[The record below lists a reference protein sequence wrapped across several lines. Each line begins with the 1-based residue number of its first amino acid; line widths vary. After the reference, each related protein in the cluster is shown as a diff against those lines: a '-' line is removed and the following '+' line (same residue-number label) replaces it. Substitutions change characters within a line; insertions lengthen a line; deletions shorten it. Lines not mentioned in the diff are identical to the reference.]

1 MPGAYGRRARFEG
14 KEVNGKADSGPVTR
28 LGKVYDGKALP
39 IYKGVTEVSKAGLEK
54 LVTAMAD
61 ESFRRKVK
69 ENPEAALAGY
79 DLTPEEKAAIK
90 SGNTAKLREL
100 GVDERITKS
109 AIASGWF
116 GDEGSGPRQ

>member
-1 MPGAYGRRARFEG
+1 
-14 KEVNGKADSGPVTR
+14 
-28 LGKVYDGKALP
+28 
-39 IYKGVTEVSKAGLEK
+39 VSKAGVEK
-54 LVTAMAD
+54 VVNAMAD

-69 ENPEAALAGY
+69 ENPDAALAGY

-109 AIASGWF
+109 VLEDIGGTGS
-116 GDEGSGPRQ
+116 EGGRAR